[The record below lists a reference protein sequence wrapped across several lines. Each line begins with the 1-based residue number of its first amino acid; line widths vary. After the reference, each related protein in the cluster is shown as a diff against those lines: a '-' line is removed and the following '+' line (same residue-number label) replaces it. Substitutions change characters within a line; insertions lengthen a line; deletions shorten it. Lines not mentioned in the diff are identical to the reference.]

1 MLRLAVPVQLL
12 LSFWETAENEEET
25 PSNSSDI
32 EDDVPSTS
40 TSIEDADEN
49 ATHEHGYVE
58 EDDYQGQ
65 DEHRHVIGAQAIQV
79 ASSLVSTC
87 LTQLCMS
94 ILFL

>member
-12 LSFWETAENEEET
+12 LSFWETAANEEQAPT
-25 PSNSSDI
+25 KSSDI
-32 EDDVPSTS
+32 EDAIPSTAA
-40 TSIEDADEN
+40 SIEDAGHD
-49 ATHEHGYVE
+49 AVHEHGDSE

-65 DEHRHVIGAQAIQV
+65 DEHIHVIGALAIQV